1 MSGVIIYE
9 MLCSIGKKSTQNQ
22 ELLTERKQLRPFMGE
37 WMGGGD
43 LKGSPT
49 LRDEEDVYV
58 SDSEK

>member
-1 MSGVIIYE
+1 MD
-9 MLCSIGKKSTQNQ
+9 
-22 ELLTERKQLRPFMGE
+22 E

-43 LKGSPT
+43 LKGSPA